1 MAMSAPFEQLDY
13 IYAPST
19 DVAAEARRLVD
30 LLGARL
36 VFAIEG
42 MGARVAMLELAEGP
56 PHLLLASHL
65 AGQAPVLVYRVA
77 DIDAARNDLKS
88 KGFSKG
94 DRLELPMGPAFAF
107 EVDGHRFAI
116 YERSRPAV
124 VKSFAGRR
132 DF

>member
-1 MAMSAPFEQLDY
+1 MKSSFEQLDY
-13 IYAPST
+13 IYAPSA
-19 DVAAEARRLVD
+19 DVAAEAHRLVSV
-30 LLGARL
+30 LGARI

-65 AGQAPVLVYRVA
+65 AGEAPVLVYRVA
-77 DIDAARNDLKS
+77 DLEAARDALES
-88 KGFSKG
+88 QGLRDG

-116 YERSRPAV
+116 YQRSRPGV
-124 VKSFAGRR
+124 VASFEGRR